1 MIDSF
6 KNIERLRYR
15 LSNDMRK
22 IASDN
27 NEKSSDIKD
36 QISNTIFATVFSA
49 FITEV
54 VFREPEVVYDWRT
67 IFKLILVF
75 VGIYILSYI
84 AYNFLYSHILAF
96 WKERKIHSVRTG
108 MKVMIQIQKDF
119 DNIACD
125 SVLMARSY
133 RNAFKDL
140 PQDSAS
146 KTLRTFYY
154 YEILHYI
161 DVACD
166 KTQDLINY
174 KQYCIRTMDKAVG
187 VDLFRVINIKNMIQ
201 ELNAFLQQKFNEIC
215 YENSQKEAIEYQY
228 NETNKKINFIVK
240 EIEKLEEE

>member
-15 LSNDMRK
+15 LSNDMLK
-22 IASDN
+22 IANDN
-27 NEKSSDIKD
+27 NEKSSDIKG

-54 VFREPEVVYDWRT
+54 AFREPEVIYDWRT
-67 IFKLILVF
+67 VIKLVLVF

-84 AYNFLYSHILAF
+84 TYNFLYSHIIAF
-96 WKERKIHSVRTG
+96 WKERKIHTVKTG

-133 RNAFKDL
+133 RNAFRDL
-140 PQDSAS
+140 PNNSEY

-174 KQYCIRTMDKAVG
+174 KQYCIRTTDKAVG

-201 ELNAFLQQKFNEIC
+201 ELNTFLQQKFDEIC
-215 YENSQKEAIEYQY
+215 YDNSQTEAIMYQY
-228 NETNKKINFIVK
+228 NETKKKIEFIAK
-240 EIEKLEEE
+240 EIEKLEEV